1 MRGEKMEIKDPKVF
15 NEAEQ
20 ILKAVYGPDAQFREG
35 QYEAIEA
42 TMNNRRTLVV
52 QKTGWGKS
60 LVYFICTKLYRSK
73 GRGMTMVISPLL
85 VLMEN
90 QMEMAEKLGIRC
102 AALNSTVKGEDRSQ
116 VLSQIENSELDL
128 IFITPE
134 TLQKDEVQ
142 SAIRVMKLGLF
153 VIDEAH
159 CISDWGHDF
168 RLAYG
173 NISHVLS
180 VMPSTVSVLA
190 TTATANNRVVNDL
203 KRQLGENVYISRGP
217 LTRKSLHLQILHL
230 EDQADRYAW
239 LLDNLNKLPG
249 TGIIYCLDRRDC
261 DRLAEFLCKNG
272 IPAKPY
278 YSKSD
283 ASGDEENAEAIEAF
297 QSNSIKA
304 IVATIKL
311 GMGYDKGDIGFVIH
325 FQSPSN
331 IVAWYQ
337 QIGRAGRNLKDAYV
351 FLMNGKED
359 DEINEYFINTAFP
372 TREET
377 DETMQCIN
385 SSNGTRLKDIIFC
398 VNARRARIVKA
409 LYFMEN
415 EGFIRKEDRIYYP
428 TTKRYVYDEPH
439 YLAVTEIRH
448 QEKLQMQQL
457 LNTTECLSRF
467 AVNCLD
473 DPTTEVC
480 GKCANCTGK
489 DIVADLSI
497 SASSKEKALNFIRS
511 RHYYIT
517 PRKQWPDG
525 KKILYRLGKGIS
537 LSKYGDAGYGK
548 MVARGKYPPNGET
561 PRFDSQLVVK
571 SASVLSNLVETN
583 NITHITCVPS
593 LRSNLVKDFTIRLA
607 REMKLEFVELLTK
620 SDAPQQKTMEN
631 SSFQCANASDSFGV
645 KEVDMPKKV
654 ILVDDII
661 DSGWTLT
668 VCGYKIMER
677 GCEEVY
683 PFALADSSHSS
694 EEE

>member
-1 MRGEKMEIKDPKVF
+1 MDIKDPKIF
-15 NEAEQ
+15 KEADQ
-20 ILKAVYGPDAQFREG
+20 ILKEVYGPTAQFREG

-73 GRGMTMVISPLL
+73 NRGMTMVISPLL

-90 QMEMAEKLGIRC
+90 QKEMAEKLGLHC
-102 AALNSTVKGEDRSQ
+102 ATLNSSIKGEERSL
-116 VLSQIENSELDL
+116 VLSQMENNELDL

-134 TLQKDEVQ
+134 TLQKEEIQ
-142 SAIRVMKLGLF
+142 SAIRVIKLGLF

-173 NISHVLS
+173 SINQVLIN
-180 VMPSTVSVLA
+180 MPSTVSVLA

-203 KRQLGENVYISRGP
+203 KKQLGDNVYISRGP
-217 LTRKSLHLQILHL
+217 LTRDSLHIQILHL
-230 EDQADRYAW
+230 ENQADRYAW
-239 LLDNLNKLPG
+239 LLDNLDKLPG

-261 DRLAEFLCKNG
+261 DRLAEFLSKNG

-278 YSKSD
+278 YSKGD
-283 ASGDEENAEAIEAF
+283 AIGEEENAEAIEAF
-297 QSNSIKA
+297 QTNSIKA

-325 FQSPSN
+325 FQSPSS

-337 QIGRAGRNLKDAYV
+337 QIGRAGRNLKDAYI

-359 DEINEYFINTAFP
+359 DDINEYFINTAFP
-372 TREET
+372 TR
-377 DETMQCIN
+377 DEADATMQCIN
-385 SSNGTRLKDIIFC
+385 GSNGIKLKDIIAN
-398 VNARRARIVKA
+398 VNARRSRIDKT

-415 EGFIRKEDRIYYP
+415 EGFIRKEDSYYYP
-428 TTKRYVYDEPH
+428 TTKRYFYDEPH
-439 YLAVTEIRH
+439 YLAVTQIRR
-448 QEKLQMQQL
+448 QEKQQMQQL
-457 LNTTECLSRF
+457 LSTTECLSRF

-473 DPTTEVC
+473 DPTGEVC
-480 GKCANCTGK
+480 GKCANCMGK

-497 SASSKEKALNFIRS
+497 SASSKEKAMNFIIS
-511 RHYYIT
+511 RHYFIT
-517 PRKQWPDG
+517 PRKRWPDS
-525 KKILYRLGKGIS
+525 KVINYQLQKGIC
-537 LSKYGDAGYGK
+537 LSKYGDAGYGR
-548 MVARGKYPPNGET
+548 MVARGKYPPPGDI
-561 PRFDSQLVVK
+561 PRFDNQLVEK
-571 SASVLSNLVETN
+571 AANVLSNLAQTN
-583 NITHITCVPS
+583 NIKHITFVPS
-593 LRSNLVKDFTIRLA
+593 LRSTLVKDFAARLA
-607 REMKLEFVELLTK
+607 KEMKLEFVELLTK

-631 SSFQCANASDSFGV
+631 SVFQCTNAMESFQAKDMT
-645 KEVDMPKKV
+645 MPKKV

-668 VCGYKIMER
+668 VCGYKIMES

-683 PFALADSSHSS
+683 PFALANSSHSN